1 MDLYARVY
9 THVYAHVHTRV
20 FTHTFTHAYRYDVR
34 AWLCAGRH
42 LCDTDTCLHAHVQV
56 LGVELLKE
64 LVPRAQQSLRDDDA
78 QLLEC
83 VEILHGDG
91 RDIQCAGPFDA
102 IHVGAAAQ
110 QLPQSLVGQLKAPG
124 RMVVPVGGQSS
135 VQDLL
140 LVKKNRAG
148 DTSQQRF
155 CGVNFVPLR

>member
-1 MDLYARVY
+1 MRASIHMSMHMS
-9 THVYAHVHTRV
+9 THVCSHTPLHMPIDMMFEHGYAHV
-20 FTHTFTHAYRYDVR
+20 
-34 AWLCAGRH
+34 CAGRH
-42 LCDTDTCLHAHVQV
+42 LCDTYTCLHAHVQV

-124 RMVVPVGGQSS
+124 RMVVPVGGQGS

-148 DTSQQRF
+148 DMSQQRF